1 MLIEIIFI
9 PLIALI
15 LAPLTRKGNVVT
27 FLAYIIS
34 AIMIALNIKS
44 SEYLFVAEF
53 PQPIGD
59 FYFYSDGISNIF
71 GLTVALISG
80 LVALYSHPYMK
91 KRFEEMGLS
100 DSEFRRYW
108 LLYNIYTYSMFL
120 LVYSANLVMLYIF
133 LEITLVSSF
142 LLIYYYGYGNRRWV
156 ALLYFVW
163 THIAG
168 VLALVGFILIGL
180 ENSSLLF
187 PHIKYIPKIAW
198 ILVFLGMLVKLP
210 GLGFHIWL
218 PYAHAEAPTPVS
230 ALLSPLTVG
239 LAGYIILRLYEVD
252 PSFIWNYRDLI
263 FSYGFLT
270 SFVAGL
276 LVFIQNDFKRLLAY
290 STVSQMGYMLMAI
303 CLGTYG
309 IFGLVIQYVSHAF
322 GKAILFMCAG
332 AIIMSYHLRDIGKMG
347 GLHEQ
352 LPQIANASLIGF
364 MNLSG
369 IVTIGMIGEFFILRG
384 VTEVYGIGKE
394 ALMVILAF
402 IISGFYSFYTMRR
415 VYYGQ
420 PKDYPIVKVPFS
432 VSFAIYTIGLVSIAL
447 LFTAGYIV
455 EALMEVFVWS

>member
-1 MLIEIIFI
+1 MLIEIIA
-9 PLIALI
+9 PLVALI
-15 LAPLTRKGNVVT
+15 LAPLMKRGNFVT
-27 FLAYIIS
+27 FLAYTLS
-34 AIMIALNIKS
+34 AITIALNIKS
-44 SEYLFVAEF
+44 SNYLFIARF
-53 PQPIGD
+53 PPPIGD
-59 FYFYSDGISNIF
+59 FYLYSDGISNVF
-71 GLTVALISG
+71 GLTIALISG
-80 LVALYSHPYMK
+80 FVALYSYPYMK
-91 KRFEEMGLS
+91 RRFEEMGLN
-100 DSEFRRYW
+100 DFEFKRYW
-108 LLYNIYTYSMFL
+108 LLYNMYTYSMFL
-120 LVYSANLVMLYIF
+120 LVYSANLIMLYIF
-133 LEITLVSSF
+133 LETTLVSSF

-168 VLALVGFILIGL
+168 VLALTGFILIGL
-180 ENSSLLF
+180 NNNTLLL
-187 PHIKYIPKIAW
+187 PYVRYIPKTAW
-198 ILVFLGMLVKLP
+198 ILVFIGMMVKLP

-239 LAGYIILRLYEVD
+239 LAGYILLRLYEVD
-252 PSFIWNYRDLI
+252 PSFVLNYRYLI

-276 LVFIQNDFKRLLAY
+276 LVFVQNDFKRLLAY

-309 IFGLVIQYVSHAF
+309 VFGLVIQYVSHAF

-332 AIIMSYHLRDIGKMG
+332 ALIMSYHLRDIGKMG

-369 IVTIGMIGEFFILRG
+369 IITIGMIGEFFILRG
-384 VTEVYGIGKE
+384 VTEIYGMGRE
-394 ALMVILAF
+394 AVMVILTF
-402 IISGFYSFYTMRR
+402 VISGLYSFYTMKR
-415 VYYGQ
+415 VYYGK
-420 PKDYPIVKVPFS
+420 PRDYPVVKLPLS
-432 VSFAIYTIGLVSIAL
+432 VNFAVYTIGLISIAL
-447 LFTAGYIV
+447 LFTAGHIV